1 MTEENISE
9 ELRLKTTDE
18 TRNCLI
24 KHINRNELISKKTHT
39 SLHNFKLYWTFS
51 YYSFCND

>member
-1 MTEENISE
+1 MTEQNISE

-24 KHINRNELISKKTHT
+24 KHINQNELISKKTHT